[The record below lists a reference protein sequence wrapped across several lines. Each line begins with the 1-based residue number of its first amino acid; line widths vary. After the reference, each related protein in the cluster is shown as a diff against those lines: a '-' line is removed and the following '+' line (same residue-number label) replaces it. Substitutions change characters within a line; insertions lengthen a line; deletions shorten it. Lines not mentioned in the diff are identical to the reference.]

1 MENEIYSVLKNT
13 DDYRNF
19 NKQLHRC
26 LNSTR
31 GWYANTLEFQIN
43 DDGCLYCDV
52 TFDKLLNYDDYCP
65 FSLKKI
71 AVHIDFDD
79 IDDTNRIIRNIINDI
94 GFIKAIHIR
103 FAYADIIYLPF
114 NEQSV
119 DDEVLEEEVKEET
132 PNMRYTRAMRHTR
145 SDNESLVVNL
155 PRFNQNAFEFGEA
168 YFIRMKSVNKAI
180 ELLKY
185 RRHCDDKINEWIPEY
200 LNDIAESLEYG
211 VYALFKD
218 ITHQGTLI
226 TFFVAYRS
234 IDTDTTKKCVGLSI
248 PIDAIDDIEITKLD
262 IDTFTRKEKKNE
274 D

>member
-1 MENEIYSVLKNT
+1 MENEIYSVLDNP
-13 DDYRNF
+13 DDYRNM
-19 NKQLHRC
+19 NKQLYRC

-43 DDGCLYCDV
+43 DNEHLYCDV
-52 TFDKLLNYDDYCP
+52 TFDKLLNHDDYCP

-71 AVHIDFDD
+71 TVHIDFDD

-94 GFIKAIHIR
+94 GFIKAIRIR
-103 FAYADIIYLPF
+103 FAYIDIIYLPF

-119 DDEVLEEEVKEET
+119 DDEVLEDEEVKEET
-132 PNMRYTRAMRHTR
+132 PDMRYIR
-145 SDNESLVVNL
+145 SDDTSIVVNL
-155 PRFNQNAFEFGEA
+155 PRFNKNAFEFGEA
-168 YFIRMKSVNKAI
+168 YFIKMKSVDKAMK
-180 ELLKY
+180 LLKY
-185 RRHCDDKINEWIPEY
+185 RRHCDDKINKWIPEN
-200 LNDIAESLEYG
+200 LDDIARCLEYG

-226 TFFVAYRS
+226 TFFVAYRN
-234 IDTDTTKKCVGLSI
+234 IDTDTDKKCADLSI
-248 PIDAIDDIEITKLD
+248 PIDAINDIEITKLD